1 MKKEGNE
8 IFSKETVL
16 RLAKRAMRFAVCM
29 TLSGMLLGCG
39 KETKTP
45 GNPPDATGTPGEDK
59 LVSEDAPQGG
69 EKIMAVGNGIYGLD
83 CNRWL
88 NEEDRTYTIYYYDI
102 NTGIKLPL
110 CNKPECRHD
119 GNAYC
124 VATNRK
130 YCVESLCTYSNRLF
144 AAAIEETDT
153 QYICKL
159 LEYTLDG
166 SETKEIVTFLT
177 LEKTED
183 DMKLSLQPGYTDNL
197 FIHRN
202 KAFVPVSLTGQE
214 GFEDTFRFG
223 LFMIDLE
230 TKEYTSVF
238 EDTMSTENRPATTFQ
253 ASGDYVYYAT
263 VAGLTGKLKNR
274 TYLFRYQITEKRLE
288 KCTINPNF
296 AASRN
301 YAVIGDDTVV
311 YLTATGRSLNLYQH
325 SQGHNGIVVELK
337 EYGENEE
344 AGFVV
349 NYPFLGKNIRWDGTY
364 LYVTALGEAKY
375 AELDEKG
382 NVLLDK
388 EGNGIFS
395 KKWIIFVFDKD
406 LKEVAKIEA
415 PEKKGLNE
423 LFSTAVYENDGP
435 FFADVCTLRYM
446 GEDIFCYLSVPVEVE
461 QVGTE
466 YCVSQTA
473 GLYLFQTKRS
483 DFLAGTP
490 KWEPLYVFSRD
501 QGTKN

>member
-8 IFSKETVL
+8 IFFEETVL
-16 RLAKRAMRFAVCM
+16 RFAKRAMRFAVCM
-29 TLSGMLLGCG
+29 TLAGMLLGCG

-45 GNPPDATGTPGEDK
+45 GKLPDATGTPGEDK

-83 CNRWL
+83 CNRWI
-88 NEEDRTYTIYYYDI
+88 NEEDHTYTIHYYDI

-183 DMKLSLQPGYTDNL
+183 DMKLSLQAGIVNSDL

-202 KAFVPVSLTGQE
+202 KAFVPVSFTGQE

-238 EDTMSTENRPATTFQ
+238 EDPMSTENRPATTFQ

-288 KCTINPNF
+288 KCNINPNF
-296 AASRN
+296 MASR
-301 YAVIGDDTVV
+301 YAVTGDDTVV
-311 YLTATGRSLNLYQH
+311 YLTATGRSLNLYEH
-325 SQGHNGIVVELK
+325 SQGYNGSVVDLK
-337 EYGENEE
+337 ENEE
-344 AGFVV
+344 GESVYNFS
-349 NYPFLGKNIRWDGTY
+349 FLGQGIRWDGTY

-382 NVLLDK
+382 NILLDK

-395 KKWIIFVFDKD
+395 KKWIIFVFDQD
-406 LKEVAKIEA
+406 LKKVAKIEA

-435 FFADVCTLRYM
+435 FFADICTLRYM

-461 QVGTE
+461 HVGTE
-466 YCVSQTA
+466 YVVSRTA

-490 KWEPLYVFSRD
+490 KWEPLYVFSRY